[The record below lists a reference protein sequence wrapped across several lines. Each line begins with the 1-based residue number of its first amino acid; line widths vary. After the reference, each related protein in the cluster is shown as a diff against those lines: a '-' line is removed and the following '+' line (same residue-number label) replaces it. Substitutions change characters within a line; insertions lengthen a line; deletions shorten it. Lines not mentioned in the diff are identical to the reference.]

1 MVRLPVGF
9 EHRWGE
15 RIRVN
20 LPVDVVLDGNA
31 AMPGTVKNLSLSGA
45 LLNST
50 ADLPLHALIAVRIEV
65 APPSQDMYVIKARVC
80 RKPGHAIGI
89 EWCEFAPPA
98 VKDLLRSS
106 SGSYRPDH

>member
-1 MVRLPVGF
+1 MDRLPTGS

-20 LPVDVVLDGNA
+20 LAVDVLLDGNA
-31 AMPGTVKNLSLSGA
+31 AMRGYVKNLSLSGA
-45 LLNST
+45 LLKST

-65 APPSQDMYVIKARVC
+65 APPAKDTCLIKARVC

-98 VKDLLRSS
+98 VKDLLRWS
-106 SGSYRPDH
+106 SGGYRTDH